1 MRRTVLVAA
10 LAALA
15 AAPLPAQTA
24 HPDPVVEP
32 GMRVRVRAAPIEWI
46 PVSGRLVTL
55 DADSLLVHIPR
66 RPRSLAIA
74 MSDVHSVEL
83 SAGHARAPWTLLGA
97 ATGAAAGVAV
107 SHALLEDA
115 RGNVGLP
122 ATTEGIAT
130 TIGSMLG
137 GAVVGWL
144 VAPERWRPARLP
156 EP

>member
-15 AAPLPAQTA
+15 AAPLPAQSA
-24 HPDPVVEP
+24 QPDPVVEP

-46 PVSGRLVTL
+46 PVTGHLVTL
-55 DADSLLVHIPR
+55 DSDSLLVHIPR
-66 RPRSLAIA
+66 RPRSLAI
-74 MSDVHSVEL
+74 SVGDVHSVEL
-83 SAGHARAPWTLLGA
+83 SAGHARGSWTLLGA

-107 SHALLEDA
+107 SHALVEDA

-122 ATTEGIAT
+122 ATSEGIAI
-130 TIGSMLG
+130 TIGGLVG
-137 GAVVGWL
+137 GAAIGWL